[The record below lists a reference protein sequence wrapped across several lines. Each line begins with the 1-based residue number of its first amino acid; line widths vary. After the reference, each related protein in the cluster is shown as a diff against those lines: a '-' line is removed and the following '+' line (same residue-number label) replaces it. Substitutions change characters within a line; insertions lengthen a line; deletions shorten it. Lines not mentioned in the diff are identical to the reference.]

1 MGFGMGKG
9 WARQGHPLST
19 AEILFGHT
27 AGMRCHGHCRDTS
40 ARLLHSLRRDSRLH
54 SDKRYVQRGDG
65 GVASVNW
72 VGLEGFGGGGG
83 PEGSGGRA
91 LA

>member
-27 AGMRCHGHCRDTS
+27 AGMRCHGHCRDTVGYVTAGIQ
-40 ARLLHSLRRDSRLH
+40 ARDCCIPCDATAGCTATSGMS
-54 SDKRYVQRGDG
+54 KG
-65 GVASVNW
+65 GT
-72 VGLEGFGGGGG
+72 GGW
-83 PEGSGGRA
+83 P
-91 LA
+91 L